1 MATYYW
7 KNYLCSS
14 ISGMQIYYYYF
25 FFGAFYLFF
34 HFEGGSFGL
43 ILVELMKKVTLNV
56 YNSFC
61 MIKLFT

>member
-1 MATYYW
+1 MFFNIWYA
-7 KNYLCSS
+7 NSFFS
-14 ISGMQIYYYYF
+14 

-43 ILVELMKKVTLNV
+43 TLVELMKKVTLNV

-61 MIKLFT
+61 MIKLFTS